1 MTTLSP
7 RLQPL
12 FEKTRTVCFG
22 HFLMQVPATAT
33 IVYGPSEVETS
44 IEYFEGQ
51 GDKVVEHL
59 AARLA
64 EVQNERRFLLKADI
78 PKLPLFGKVID
89 GVMPGQKIVIGSKDR
104 VGYAVDSFLP
114 VGKDLFVQSVD
125 SMLPDEDIVS
135 TINRVASHLR
145 PRLEDEVPAEPGIC
159 IEAGFVPSQAKYER
173 VTIGV
178 RLKEFPDVH
187 FSVDV
192 HKNLEYLPEGS
203 SPKLLREQA
212 REMAVADG
220 LGAVFA
226 RTKILR
232 EHERQLGIWKGE
244 EQALR
249 TPAYKDDLEAHD
261 FRFHSMGAV
270 HDPLQPELDIRLD
283 SGVKDDSKAKVKPS
297 ITDEE
302 ALALWDKLITTIR
315 LRQPS
320 DATRASAPARAPIA
334 STVSSGGICP
344 ETGWWEC
351 TERQNIEGGTR
362 RLFKAGERMPHAVL
376 LGEPGL
382 WTKLTGSGKRQ
393 IETVWKLVD
402 YVDET
407 ATSSVV
413 SGDAGSRSSQAAPPD
428 VA

>member
-22 HFLMQVPATAT
+22 RFVMQVPATAT
-33 IVYGPSEVETS
+33 IVYGPSDVETS

-51 GDKVVEHL
+51 GDKVAEHM

-64 EVQNERRFLLKADI
+64 EVEDERQFLRKTDI
-78 PKLPLFGKVID
+78 PRLPLFGKVID
-89 GVMPGQKIVIGSKDR
+89 GVTPGQKIVFGSKNR
-104 VGYAVDSFLP
+104 AGYAVHSFIP
-114 VGKDLFVQSVD
+114 VGKDLFVQSID
-125 SMLPDEDIVS
+125 SILPNKDIVS
-135 TINRVASHLR
+135 VFNRVASHLESR
-145 PRLEDEVPAEPGIC
+145 SDDEVPAAPGTC
-159 IEAGFVPSQAKYER
+159 IEGGFVQTTLER
-173 VTIGV
+173 EWVRIGI

-187 FSVDV
+187 LSVEA
-192 HKNLEYLPEGS
+192 HKNLDRLPEGS

-232 EHERQLGIWKGE
+232 EHERQLGTWKGE

-261 FRFHSMGAV
+261 FRFYSMGAV
-270 HDPLQPELDIRLD
+270 HDPLQPELIIQFD

-315 LRQPS
+315 VRQPS
-320 DATRASAPARAPIA
+320 DASQAPRARAPIA
-334 STVSSGGICP
+334 STVPTGGICP

-351 TERQNIEGGTR
+351 TESRNIEGGMR
-362 RLFKAGERMPHAVL
+362 RLFKAGERMPHVVL

-382 WTKLTGSGKRQ
+382 WKKLTGSSGSQ
-393 IETVWKLVD
+393 IETIWKLVD
-402 YVDET
+402 YVDDT
-407 ATSSVV
+407 ATP
-413 SGDAGSRSSQAAPPD
+413 SGVTGDLGGRSSEAKPPE

>member
-12 FEKTRTVCFG
+12 FEKMRTVCFG

-33 IVYGPSEVETS
+33 IVYGPAEVETT
-44 IEYFEGQ
+44 IEYLEGQ
-51 GDKVVEHL
+51 SDKVAEHL

-64 EVQNERRFLLKADI
+64 EVEDERQFLLKTDI
-78 PKLPLFGKVID
+78 PNLPLFGKVID
-89 GVMPGQKIVIGSKDR
+89 GVMPGQKIVLGSKNR
-104 VGYAVDSFLP
+104 IGYAVHSFLP

-125 SMLPDEDIVS
+125 SILPEKDIVS
-135 TINRVASHLR
+135 TINGVASRLR
-145 PRLEDEVPAEPGIC
+145 PRLEDEVPADPGVC
-159 IEAGFVPSQAKYER
+159 IEAGFVPLQAKYER

-192 HKNLEYLPEGS
+192 HKNLAYIPLGN
-203 SPKLLREQA
+203 SPILLREQA
-212 REMAVADG
+212 KEQAVEDG

-232 EHERQLGIWKGE
+232 QHERQLGIWKGE
-244 EQALR
+244 ELALR
-249 TPAYKDDLEAHD
+249 APPFKDNTDAHE
-261 FRFHSMGAV
+261 FHYYSGGAV
-270 HDPLQPELDIRLD
+270 NDPLQPELDIRLD

-315 LRQPS
+315 VRQPG
-320 DATRASAPARAPIA
+320 DATQATARARAPIA
-334 STVSSGGICP
+334 STVPTGGICP

-351 TERQNIEGGTR
+351 TDRRNIEGDTR

-376 LGEPGL
+376 LREPGL
-382 WTKLTGSGKRQ
+382 WRKLTGSSRRPIQ
-393 IETVWKLVD
+393 TIWKLVD

-407 ATSSVV
+407 ATPPVAT
-413 SGDAGSRSSQAAPPD
+413 GDAGSQSSQSMPPN
-428 VA
+428 VS